1 MEPSSKA
8 EITERP
14 EITERKIAK
23 RIAEAG
29 IRLRF
34 DRVALRLLD
43 GVKAAFDQT
52 LPIDQSLAFTVT
64 APIKLP
70 AKTSAALQERLRQL
84 PTQGLST
91 TINGNGIRARMVKNT
106 RRNAPRVIGFVH
118 NPENNADLLLDIAET
133 CLSR

>member
-8 EITERP
+8 

-34 DRVALRLLD
+34 DRVALRFLD

-70 AKTSAALQERLRQL
+70 AKTSAALQERLGQL

-106 RRNAPRVIGFVH
+106 RRHGYKIDYSAVAGK
-118 NPENNADLLLDIAET
+118 
-133 CLSR
+133 SRCAAGSVGNYLNFL